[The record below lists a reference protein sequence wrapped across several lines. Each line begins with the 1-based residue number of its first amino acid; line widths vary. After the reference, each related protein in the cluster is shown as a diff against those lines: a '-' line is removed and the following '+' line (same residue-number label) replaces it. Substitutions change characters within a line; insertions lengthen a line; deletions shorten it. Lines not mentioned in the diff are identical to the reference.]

1 MVIPAIYLILPL
13 GPCRIC
19 QEVTPPPKDLTTIPL
34 APKLSVS
41 PSKRSAGP
49 SVEGSAGEPETE
61 RDSHLPAPSASILQ
75 VSGLPWRHAW
85 NTGGLRST
93 PLPRTPVS
101 PACQC
106 PKVALPPPPI
116 HRPHPT
122 CASIPAPALTG
133 NTGSKLVG
141 ELREKVVV
149 GTVLGG
155 PEDDDGARIVHW
167 GESTGSGGDRARSSR
182 GWPSRAGL
190 TFHLRH
196 RLVAQNRV
204 FPTW

>member
-41 PSKRSAGP
+41 PSKCSAGP
-49 SVEGSAGEPETE
+49 SVEGTAGEPETE

-85 NTGGLRST
+85 ATGGLRST

-101 PACQC
+101 PCMPV
-106 PKVALPPPPI
+106 PKSGSAPTSHPSAPP
-116 HRPHPT
+116 
-122 CASIPAPALTG
+122 
-133 NTGSKLVG
+133 
-141 ELREKVVV
+141 
-149 GTVLGG
+149 
-155 PEDDDGARIVHW
+155 
-167 GESTGSGGDRARSSR
+167 
-182 GWPSRAGL
+182 
-190 TFHLRH
+190 HLRLHPSPSTHGEH
-196 RLVAQNRV
+196 RIQTCRGTPREGRRWPGLWWARG
-204 FPTW
+204 